1 MIDTICL
8 LIPKDKMTFIEGVSN
23 WELYSKTEQYSKF
36 VRNPK
41 KTEKD
46 TGKYFPRLT
55 GYRRQYSQDANV
67 RIELSLPKLLY
78 LNNLDELEDKDFDEV
93 IETLQERL
101 KEMGVII
108 SKKDTINASVSSVH
122 YSKNILLKDG
132 YTCNY
137 LISEMNKVN
146 LRKTFDFARSRYIN
160 DGQSL
165 YAHTTSHQL
174 VIYDKI
180 LDLKKGE
187 KKAIDKEQTLYQRS
201 LFEII
206 DDDKKEL
213 QEIIRFEVRLSHKV
227 KMNKVFEEL
236 GYNKNPLFKD
246 VFSSEISKKVVNNY
260 WQKLIK
266 ERNLGVFT
274 ISMTSKDIIQALY
287 LSNSKMKPKQIIY
300 LLGLYQLARDDN
312 GLRELRT
319 IISKRANDRTWYR
332 IAKDIQEAGDI
343 ISKNKTRSWVKQID
357 EAIDEYK
364 AMKVKNLK
372 LKEVKVKQN
381 DMETWIEEN
390 SKEHTERLNKII
402 NNKK

>member
-1 MIDTICL
+1 MIDTICI
-8 LIPKDKMTFIEGVSN
+8 LIPKYKMTFIEGIAN

-41 KTEKD
+41 KAEKD

-55 GYRRQYSQDANV
+55 GYKRQYSQDANV
-67 RIELSLPKLLY
+67 RIELSLPKLIY
-78 LNNLDELEDKDFDEV
+78 LNNLDELEDKDFNNV
-93 IETLQERL
+93 IDTLQERL

-108 SKKDTINASVSSVH
+108 SKKDIINSSVSSVH

-187 KKAIDKEQTLYQRS
+187 RKAIDKEQTLYQRS

-206 DDDKKEL
+206 DNDKKEL
-213 QEIIRFEVRLSHKV
+213 QEILRFEVRLSHKV

-246 VFSSEISKKVVNNY
+246 VFKSEISKKVVNNY

-287 LSNSKMKPKQIIY
+287 LSNLKMKPKQIIY
-300 LLGLYQLARDDN
+300 LLGLYQLARDEN

-332 IAKDIQEAGDI
+332 VARDMQEAGDI

-390 SKEHTERLNKII
+390 SKEHNDRLNKII
-402 NNKK
+402 NS

>member
-8 LIPKDKMTFIEGVSN
+8 LIPKHKMTFIEDITN

-41 KTEKD
+41 KAEKD

-55 GYRRQYSQDANV
+55 GYKRQYSQDANV
-67 RIELSLPKLLY
+67 RIELSLPKLIY
-78 LNNLDELEDKDFDEV
+78 LNNLDELEDKDFNNV
-93 IETLQERL
+93 IDTLQERL

-108 SKKDTINASVSSVH
+108 SKKDIINSSVSSVH

-187 KKAIDKEQTLYQRS
+187 RKAIDKEQTLYQRS

-206 DDDKKEL
+206 DNDKKEL
-213 QEIIRFEVRLSHKV
+213 QEILRFEVRLSHKV

-246 VFSSEISKKVVNNY
+246 VFKSEISKKVVNNY

-287 LSNSKMKPKQIIY
+287 LSNLKMKPKQIIY
-300 LLGLYQLARDDN
+300 LLGLYQLARDEN

-332 IAKDIQEAGDI
+332 VARDMQEAGDI

-372 LKEVKVKQN
+372 LKNVKINTN

-390 SKEHTERLNKII
+390 SKEHTERLTKII
-402 NNKK
+402 NNNK

>member
-8 LIPKDKMTFIEGVSN
+8 LIPKYKMTFVEGIAN
-23 WELYSKTEQYSKF
+23 WELYSKTEDYSKF

-41 KTEKD
+41 KAEKD

-55 GYRRQYSQDANV
+55 GYKRQYSQDANV
-67 RIELSLPKLLY
+67 RIELSLPKLIY

-93 IETLQERL
+93 VENLQERL

-108 SKKDTINASVSSVH
+108 SKKDIINSSVSSVH

-137 LISEMNKVN
+137 LISEINKVN

-213 QEIIRFEVRLSHKV
+213 QEILRFEVRLSHKI

-246 VFSSEISKKVVNNY
+246 VFKSEISRKVVNNY

-287 LSNSKMKPKQIIY
+287 LSNTKMKPKQIIY
-300 LLGLYQLARDDN
+300 LLGLYQLARDEN

-332 IAKDIQEAGDI
+332 VAKDMQEAGDI

-364 AMKVKNLK
+364 SMKVKNLK

-390 SKEHTERLNKII
+390 SKEHNDRLNKII
-402 NNKK
+402 NS

>member
-8 LIPKDKMTFIEGVSN
+8 LIPKYKMTFIEGIAN

-41 KTEKD
+41 KAEKD

-55 GYRRQYSQDANV
+55 GYKRQYSQDANV
-67 RIELSLPKLLY
+67 RIELSLPKLIY
-78 LNNLDELEDKDFDEV
+78 LNNLDELEDKNFDEV

-108 SKKDTINASVSSVH
+108 SKKDIENGSVSSVH

-146 LRKTFDFARSRYIN
+146 LRKTFDFTRSRYIN

-206 DDDKKEL
+206 DDNKKEL
-213 QEIIRFEVRLSHKV
+213 QEILRFEVRLSHKI

-246 VFSSEISKKVVNNY
+246 VFKSEISRKVVNNY

-287 LSNSKMKPKQIIY
+287 LSNTKMKPKQIIY
-300 LLGLYQLARDDN
+300 LLGLYQLARDEN

-332 IAKDIQEAGDI
+332 VAKDMQEAGDI

-364 AMKVKNLK
+364 SMKVKNLK

-390 SKEHTERLNKII
+390 SKEHNDRLNKII
-402 NNKK
+402 NS